1 MAKKVYK
8 NLDESIN
15 KEMND
20 DDIMVFKYDQSKYE
34 IKEFNNNHDDRS
46 LIEIRNTELPFAIT
60 SFLVPDGFKA
70 IIQLSKIKTDEF
82 DTFVVINSK
91 NILGIKINPKKF
103 NSVSFDYDYHFKDR
117 IPSYSYISDNIYL
130 IKQSNIYTDAIYK
143 DIYSSSCSDTILTIT
158 DNPECITETITLD
171 SLIYYNPE
179 IAKLLGDKSVI
190 LSKKT
195 WGSCF
200 KDAIIPEFDLI
211 YGLNIEDIDKKIEPT
226 FVTDCY
232 YSTLNK
238 RYQILDYDA
247 YKKQFITSPGKYI
260 NALIGKEIKEYYDN
274 YSDVEEFLK
283 FGKSDNL
290 IHSLGSNKKS

>member
-8 NLDESIN
+8 NIDESIN

-20 DDIMVFKYDQSKYE
+20 NDIMVFKYDQSKYE

-46 LIEIRNTELPFAIT
+46 LIEIRNAELPFAIT

-91 NILGIKINPKKF
+91 NILGIKINPNKF
-103 NSVSFDYDYHFKDR
+103 NSVSFDYDYHFKNR

-130 IKQSNIYTDAIYK
+130 IKQSDIYKDAIYK
-143 DIYSSSCSDTILTIT
+143 DIYSSCCSDTILTIT
-158 DNPECITETITLD
+158 DNPECITETITPD

-179 IAKLLGDKSVI
+179 IAELLGDKSVI

-200 KDAIIPEFDLI
+200 KDTIIPEFDLV

-260 NALIGKEIKEYYDN
+260 NELIVKEIKEYYNN

-290 IHSLGSNKKS
+290 IHSLGPNKKS